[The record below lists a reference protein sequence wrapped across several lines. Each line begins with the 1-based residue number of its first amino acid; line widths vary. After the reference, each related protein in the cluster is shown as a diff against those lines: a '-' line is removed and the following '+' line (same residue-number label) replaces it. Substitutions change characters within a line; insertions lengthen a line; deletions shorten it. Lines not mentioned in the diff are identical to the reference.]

1 LRVELQ
7 RSEVAWSA
15 DYSDECKQHAEYLK
29 RAKAKGPVA
38 EHTQDPDQPYGSLQG
53 RQFAARALVAT
64 GVKDP
69 EDTVRSWLAL
79 PGYRDALLDPALE
92 SVGIFVERGTVVM
105 DVTRGRTGPPQT
117 VTFPGGL
124 EPGSPMPTNPTQPV
138 TRFVV

>member
-1 LRVELQ
+1 
-7 RSEVAWSA
+7 
-15 DYSDECKQHAEYLK
+15 
-29 RAKAKGPVA
+29 
-38 EHTQDPDQPYGSLQG
+38 
-53 RQFAARALVAT
+53 FAARALVAT

-138 TRFVV
+138 TRFVVDTEVAVKDLGPEVEAAMKRAGVKGSKL